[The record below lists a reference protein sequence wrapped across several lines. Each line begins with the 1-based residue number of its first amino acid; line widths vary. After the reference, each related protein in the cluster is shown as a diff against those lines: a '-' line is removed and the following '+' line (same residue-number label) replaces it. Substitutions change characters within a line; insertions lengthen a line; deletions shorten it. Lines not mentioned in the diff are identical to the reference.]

1 MIAAQQ
7 IFAGRSAELRHA
19 AETPDRKMLQGDQP
33 VNRPDAH
40 C

>member
-1 MIAAQQ
+1 LQAVP
-7 IFAGRSAELRHA
+7 RNYDTP